1 MELTKQD
8 RKTLELFSWYAKGY
22 GKEKVSMTFYFDYDG
37 SFTYQNETFY
47 DEDGGSRL
55 DSYETIDNLLNRI
68 LDELDIPYIGN
79 NPFHIKFFIDCIE
92 KELTVELFEDTMIGK
107 PISHFDEFPET
118 EGFNSLA
125 EYMKQK
131 GYSEG
136 IVEFN
141 GSGDDGYIEDLIY
154 FDDIKNRDRKR
165 VNDFNRVEDFLY
177 NLLNDTL
184 GGWEINEGSYG
195 TIHFNLEERT
205 VVVEM
210 MVNEMG
216 VEEHGVFF
224 RAEF

>member
-37 SFTYQNETFY
+37 SVSDNHYSFY
-47 DEDGGSRL
+47 DEDGGSSL
-55 DSYETIDNLLNRI
+55 DSYEAIDNLLNRI
-68 LDELDIPYIGN
+68 LDELEIPDMN
-79 NPFHIKFFIDCIE
+79 DNTFQIKFIIDCIE
-92 KELTVELFEDTMIGK
+92 KELTVELFEDVMNGEPTGYVE
-107 PISHFDEFPET
+107 EFPET

-141 GSGDDGYIEDLIY
+141 GSGDSGYIEERIE

-165 VNDFNRVEDFLY
+165 VDDFNRVEDFLY
-177 NLLNDTL
+177 EMLDNTM

-195 TIHFNLEERT
+195 TIHFNLDERT
-205 VVVEM
+205 VTVEM
-210 MVNEMG
+210 MVNQMTTVDRG
-216 VEEHGVFF
+216 ILF